1 MFGTRMCGQTLLF
14 IVIAN
19 CTINDSSSA
28 LTNFPT
34 RGLVHW
40 ANLWGSLSTDAWKG
54 ACVTIVRSTNNHL
67 MAIFHGKLGKLVPDC
82 HHFWFITARLMDVV
96 VTTGDCN
103 MCKVPAKSP
112 PPTNQHP
119 AFYRLDVLPVA
130 QPTVSDHWM
139 ENRQQLITDIKKS
152 LILPV
157 NPLLLIH
164 CKVSGSK
171 QECWRNE

>member
-1 MFGTRMCGQTLLF
+1 MASCIG
-14 IVIAN
+14 
-19 CTINDSSSA
+19 
-28 LTNFPT
+28 PT
-34 RGLVHW
+34 CEAG
-40 ANLWGSLSTDAWKG
+40 LSTDAWKG

-82 HHFWFITARLMDVV
+82 HHFWFITARLMEVV

-119 AFYRLDVLPVA
+119 VFYRLDVLPVT
-130 QPTVSDHWM
+130 QTTVSKHWM

-152 LILPV
+152 LILQV
-157 NPLLLIH
+157 DPLPLIH
-164 CKVSGSK
+164 CKVSKSVDGMS
-171 QECWRNE
+171 NEAPHTSSLYTCKLYS